1 MSESTFL
8 CLIAGLAVV
17 WSSLWVY
24 MLSSV
29 LSDDLEQVKKRLTKL
44 EAEFASYRT
53 NNPPKD

>member
-8 CLIAGLAVV
+8 CLIAGLAIV

-29 LSDDLEQVKKRLTKL
+29 LSDDLEKVKKQLDEL
-44 EAEFASYRT
+44 NAEFKR
-53 NNPPKD
+53 NWLINPTRD

>member
-1 MSESTFL
+1 MSATVFL

-29 LSDDLEQVKKRLTKL
+29 LSDDLEQVKEQLTELKV
-44 EAEFASYRT
+44 EFHRYKMD
-53 NNPPKD
+53 NPPSD